1 MCTFCGGVMPSGV
14 EEQPMNSGVYP
25 CLCDQP
31 CDDPDYFYEYVK
43 GQQMHGLD
51 TPQPES
57 L

>member
-1 MCTFCGGVMPSGV
+1 MPSGV